1 MQTLYKWSLLILVL
15 LGFCACDEVDEA
27 DRFTGPVEFVPKKN
41 VLIEDFT
48 GQRCLNCPLAAD
60 AVHAMQAT
68 YGAQHVIAV
77 AIHGGSLSLPASSGV
92 GLALPEGETYQTF
105 WGVSSWP
112 KGLVDRGGGWSNPSE
127 ALLEY
132 TSWSAAAVKRLQV
145 APAVDMTLLNTYEA
159 ETGQLTMQVDIKANQ
174 PIKDGY
180 LQVWLTESGIKAYQT
195 MPDGSH
201 NREYVHDHVLRAIV
215 NGQWGEPVALNATDD
230 THTIS
235 YTYALGDHPTWKA
248 DKMAVVAFVYS
259 KTGGVLQ
266 VIDSP
271 VVE

>member
-1 MQTLYKWSLLILVL
+1 
-15 LGFCACDEVDEA
+15 
-27 DRFTGPVEFVPKKN
+27 
-41 VLIEDFT
+41 
-48 GQRCLNCPLAAD
+48 
-60 AVHAMQAT
+60 
-68 YGAQHVIAV
+68 
-77 AIHGGSLSLPASSGV
+77 
-92 GLALPEGETYQTF
+92 
-105 WGVSSWP
+105 
-112 KGLVDRGGGWSNPSE
+112 
-127 ALLEY
+127 
-132 TSWSAAAVKRLQV
+132 
-145 APAVDMTLLNTYEA
+145 
-159 ETGQLTMQVDIKANQ
+159 MQVDIKANQ

-215 NGQWGEPVALNATDD
+215 NGQWGEPVALNATDA

-271 VVE
+271 VVQ